1 MEPGM
6 DDKLKKRIIMFYA
19 AGVLNLL
26 IGGYVLLFGR
36 SFLPE
41 DKITMLILF
50 FLGFAALDFWMPQ
63 LMKKKW
69 AQDQAKL
76 EQLRRNL
83 SAQDTK
89 SPPPQS

>member
-1 MEPGM
+1 M

-19 AGVLNLL
+19 AGVVNLL

-36 SFLPE
+36 GFLPE
-41 DKITMLILF
+41 DKITMLMLF

-76 EQLRRNL
+76 E
-83 SAQDTK
+83 AQRK
-89 SPPPQS
+89 ALGAQPQSKP